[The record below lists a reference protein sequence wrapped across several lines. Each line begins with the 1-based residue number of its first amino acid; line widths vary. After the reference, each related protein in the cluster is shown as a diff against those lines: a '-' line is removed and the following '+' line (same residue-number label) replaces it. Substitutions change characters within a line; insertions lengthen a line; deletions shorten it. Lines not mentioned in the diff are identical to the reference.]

1 MHPSSTWLWRSALV
15 EERPDAS
22 KEEQAFFSL
31 HLSAMRERAKVLV
44 SRIASDMPGY
54 TVHDITHLDAL
65 WETASLVA
73 SRELAFNPPEAFVFG
88 GAVLLHDAAMTLA
101 AYPGGLADLKKTTAW
116 ADAAALHG
124 IATTGASKSSPAPP
138 EVEVQIKTVS
148 MPRKRWSWQRKAG
161 GSARTTTNGCI

>member
-31 HLSAMRERAKVLV
+31 HLSAMRERAKVPV

-65 WETASLVA
+65 WDMASPSLPRTRFQPA
-73 SRELAFNPPEAFVFG
+73 GKLSCLAERCFFY
-88 GAVLLHDAAMTLA
+88 DAAMTLA
-101 AYPGGLADLKKTTAW
+101 AYPGGLADLEE
-116 ADAAALHG
+116 DDRLG
-124 IATTGASKSSPAPP
+124 
-138 EVEVQIKTVS
+138 
-148 MPRKRWSWQRKAG
+148 
-161 GSARTTTNGCI
+161 